1 MAAVIRIPVQDVPPI
16 GRTEA
21 TKLARAEY
29 ERFLALLRA
38 LGPDDWDRPT
48 DCTRWTVKDVAAHVI
63 STPQIGWRQM
73 PGMVLRNLGR
83 GYNTLIFR
91 EVKRRSERETRESIL
106 ADFERFAT
114 STHHVPTTT
123 SVEPLMDV
131 LVHHQDIVRPLGLRR
146 AMPPAAAAAAA
157 DRSRTLSLLM
167 GSRRVVRG
175 TRMVATDVD
184 WARGSGPT
192 ITGPAQELLMLC
204 SGRSPDP
211 DLVSGDGLAL
221 LATR

>member
-1 MAAVIRIPVQDVPPI
+1 MDREQLWAYTHAERAALA
-16 GRTEA
+16 A
-21 TKLARAEY
+21 TLAGLSDEQWAHDT
-29 ERFLALLRA
+29 LCP
-38 LGPDDWDRPT
+38 G
-48 DCTRWTVKDVAAHVI
+48 WTVKDVAAHVI
-63 STPQIGWRQM
+63 STPQTGWRQM

-146 AMPPAAAAAAA
+146 AMPPEAAAAAA